1 MQKKFKKSVDVL
13 SEMQYNTR
21 MDTKENK
28 KLVGIMLPKDI
39 IEKLDEE
46 ASKKFVSRA
55 ALIRVI
61 LNEYFSK

>member
-1 MQKKFKKSVDVL
+1 
-13 SEMQYNTR
+13 MQYNTR

>member
-1 MQKKFKKSVDVL
+1 
-13 SEMQYNTR
+13 MQYNTR

-28 KLVGIMLPKDI
+28 KLVGIFLPEDI

-46 ASKKFVSRA
+46 ASKKFVSRS

-61 LNEYFSK
+61 LSEYFSK